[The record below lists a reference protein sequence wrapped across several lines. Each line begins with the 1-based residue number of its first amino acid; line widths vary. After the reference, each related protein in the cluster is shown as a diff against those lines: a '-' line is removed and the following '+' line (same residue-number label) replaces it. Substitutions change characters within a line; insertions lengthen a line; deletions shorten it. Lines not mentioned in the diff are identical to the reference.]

1 MISFIREER
10 KRQRMSIR
18 ELSELSGITVGAIR
32 HWEYGGV
39 MPTVDNF
46 QKVLNALGYDLYIVK
61 KEKGDDVTG
70 IAATK

>member
-1 MISFIREER
+1 MVSFIREER

-18 ELSELSGITVGAIR
+18 ELSELSGITFGALK

-46 QKVLNALGYDLYIVK
+46 QKVIGALGYELRIVK
-61 KEKGDDVTG
+61 KSNEN
-70 IAATK
+70 